1 MDDYFTGYF
10 KNMFMKKR
18 TFLSLILSVI
28 VCLLLMNVYLT
39 REVIRVSFD
48 VEGMQRLEF
57 HLFYTQNAKKKI
69 EKGKEVFQE

>member
-1 MDDYFTGYF
+1 
-10 KNMFMKKR
+10 
-18 TFLSLILSVI
+18 
-28 VCLLLMNVYLT
+28 MNVYLT

-69 EKGKEVFQE
+69 EKGKEVFQEIDTENRVKLYLSYQ